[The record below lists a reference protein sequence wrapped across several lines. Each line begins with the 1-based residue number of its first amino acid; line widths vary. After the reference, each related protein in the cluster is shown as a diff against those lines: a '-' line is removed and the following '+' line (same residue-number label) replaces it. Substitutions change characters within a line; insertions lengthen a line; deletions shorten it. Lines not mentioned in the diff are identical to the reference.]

1 MWGLDGTLKGLI
13 PVFKE
18 TWAAGFD
25 FSCLAL
31 KNQSI
36 VTCCIAQIG
45 ILDLLLQLIASTH
58 YLNKMKTDGRFNM
71 PVETVRLIFMMAF
84 GEPQDLKWVSVSV
97 GFRVNYF
104 CRSKVFRSPSVCL
117 SSAVHLWYIIFD
129 LDKYRSAKF
138 LLAIA
143 SNALLVH
150 FCPLFHSA

>member
-1 MWGLDGTLKGLI
+1 MGGRIRLLVFGTKESVNCYVLHRTDRHPR
-13 PVFKE
+13 PV
-18 TWAAGFD
+18 TAM
-25 FSCLAL
+25 
-31 KNQSI
+31 
-36 VTCCIAQIG
+36 
-45 ILDLLLQLIASTH
+45 IASTH